1 MHTLFA
7 DFLQRLDT
15 LFNDMNKAID
25 GLSPA
30 ALDWVPGDD
39 MNSLCVL
46 VVHTCGA
53 MRYWIGDMGVNDPS
67 GRIRDNEFNISG
79 LTADELR
86 ARIAESLAYA
96 HKALNDLTLDD
107 LSNSIPSRNHQ
118 GREFTVS
125 WSLLHALEHTALH
138 VGHAQ
143 ITRQLWDQRDAQ

>member
-7 DFLQRLDT
+7 DFLQRLDI
-15 LFNDMNKAID
+15 LFNDMNKAIE
-25 GLSPA
+25 GLPVA

-67 GRIRDNEFNISG
+67 GRIRDNEFNVSG

-96 HKALNDLTLDD
+96 QKALNDLTLDD
-107 LSNSIPSRNHQ
+107 LSKSIPSPNHQ
-118 GREFTVS
+118 GREFIVS

-143 ITRQLWDQRDAQ
+143 ITRQLWDQRDA